1 MIIME
6 VTQAAQ
12 FIFTALFA
20 LIIYFSNPPKENHVA
35 MGDYYYQSFD
45 NNAAQQE
52 YEQAYNESPT
62 SYVSLLRMVRIHN
75 DKGRI
80 HLRKDSVSEL
90 EYKKAIEFADSLAH
104 NYPDS
109 AAAHFWYALA
119 KGSLIPFVGVREK
132 IAIGKDVKFH
142 VQKSLECDSTFSYS
156 YIIRAIFEREGAQL
170 NWLEKGI
177 VRVVFG
183 EDLSGSLEA
192 SEQYLKTAL
201 RYDPSNSFAYY
212 ELFWTYKAM
221 RNKSLAVSSLKEVI
235 KHVPKNLREKQQQ
248 DEARLHLAE
257 LSLHTSD

>member
-62 SYVSLLRMVRIHN
+62 SYASLLRMVRIHN

-90 EYKKAIEFADSLAH
+90 EYKKVQQRISGMHWQKE
-104 NYPDS
+104 
-109 AAAHFWYALA
+109 ALFR
-119 KGSLIPFVGVREK
+119 LLV
-132 IAIGKDVKFH
+132 
-142 VQKSLECDSTFSYS
+142 
-156 YIIRAIFEREGAQL
+156 FER
-170 NWLEKGI
+170 
-177 VRVVFG
+177 R
-183 EDLSGSLEA
+183 
-192 SEQYLKTAL
+192 
-201 RYDPSNSFAYY
+201 
-212 ELFWTYKAM
+212 
-221 RNKSLAVSSLKEVI
+221 
-235 KHVPKNLREKQQQ
+235 
-248 DEARLHLAE
+248 
-257 LSLHTSD
+257 